1 MIENYSKTKSLLYK
15 LLGQVANKRINNKTV
30 FFETSLIIKLWLEK
44 TTLAH
49 TEPKRSDDITNSSFP
64 EACFYANK
72 YLASNC
78 INENVLE
85 NKIITLASGNV
96 L

>member
-49 TEPKRSDDITNSSFP
+49 RTKAFRRHNEFFISRSLFLCKQIFSL
-64 EACFYANK
+64 K
-72 YLASNC
+72 LH
-78 INENVLE
+78 
-85 NKIITLASGNV
+85 
-96 L
+96 

>member
-15 LLGQVANKRINNKTV
+15 LLRQVANKRINNKTV

-49 TEPKRSDDITNSSFP
+49 RTKAFR
-64 EACFYANK
+64 
-72 YLASNC
+72 
-78 INENVLE
+78 
-85 NKIITLASGNV
+85 
-96 L
+96 